1 MTVTKTRRNL
11 TALVAALGVAVGATG
26 VAAASTPASPDQGKV
41 TINYSGDGFY
51 GKVKSS
57 KPSCLKNRT
66 VTVHGPHGQQ
76 LTDTTESNGSWDTGN
91 SGQAHGKFYA
101 TVDARGNCTPLISK
115 TLHL

>member
-1 MTVTKTRRNL
+1 MNIKKTRRAL
-11 TALVAALGVAVGATG
+11 TALVAACSVAVGATG

-41 TINYSGDGFY
+41 TIHYSGDGFY

-66 VTVHGPHGQQ
+66 VTVHGPHGQE
-76 LTDTTESNGSWDTGN
+76 LTDTTESDGSWDTGN
-91 SGQAHGKFYA
+91 SGQANGKYFA
-101 TVDARGNCTPLISK
+101 TVDARGNCTPLVSK